1 MTTNRRKFLKN
12 AAIGGST
19 LIAASSRSFFFPKP
33 ATSYGSINYVLSVNG
48 TSGAVF
54 NNFVSANVA
63 RNISSN
69 IPTDNRAVVAAVQN
83 NQQEF
88 TNRQFNQNPTPYAQR
103 LSNPN
108 TPVWGR
114 QRQEDVGPNPGFGTV
129 QIANN
134 RATAIAFTGSTTA
147 GIDTAIQALGA
158 DEHIDPLALDSSLI
172 PVEQQFEDWGS
183 WGGDVDPRTG
193 QIISSTSL
201 TRYATRYGHVIR
213 RYQVVEP
220 GPGGFGI
227 ISFSIDGGREV
238 KSNLEV
244 RVSFT

>member
-1 MTTNRRKFLKN
+1 MTTNRRNFLKN
-12 AAIGGST
+12 TAIGGST

-33 ATSYGSINYVLSVNG
+33 ASAYSINYVLSVSG
-48 TSGAVF
+48 TSDIIF
-54 NNFVSANVA
+54 
-63 RNISSN
+63 RNIVAADLARDVSDN
-69 IPTDNRAVVAAVQN
+69 IPTDNRAVVAAIQT

-88 TNRQFNQNPTPYAQR
+88 TNRQFNQNQTPYAQR
-103 LSNPN
+103 LNNPN
-108 TPVWGR
+108 NPVWGR

-134 RATAIAFTGSTTA
+134 RASAIAFTGSTTA
-147 GIDTAIQALGA
+147 GIDTAIQALGT
-158 DEHIDPLALDSSLI
+158 DERIDPLSLDYSLI

-183 WGGDVDPRTG
+183 WGGDVNPRTG

-201 TRYATRYGHVIR
+201 TRYATRFGHVIR

-227 ISFSIDGGREV
+227 ISFNVDGGREV
-238 KSNLEV
+238 KTNIEV

>member
-1 MTTNRRKFLKN
+1 M
-12 AAIGGST
+12 
-19 LIAASSRSFFFPKP
+19 IAASSRSFFFPKP
-33 ATSYGSINYVLSVNG
+33 ASSYRSINYLLSVNG
-48 TSGAVF
+48 PSTAVF
-54 NNFVSANVA
+54 RNMVAANVA
-63 RNISSN
+63 KNVSNN
-69 IPTDNRAVVAAVQN
+69 IPTNNGAVVAAIQA

-103 LSNPN
+103 GNNPN
-108 TPVWGR
+108 MPIWGR

-129 QIANN
+129 QISNN
-134 RATAIAFTGSTTA
+134 RASAIAFTGSTTA
-147 GIDTAIQALGA
+147 GIDTAVQVLGS
-158 DEHIDPLALDSSLI
+158 DEHIDPLALDYSLI

-220 GPGGFGI
+220 GLGGFGI
-227 ISFSIDGGREV
+227 ISFSVDGGNRV
-238 KSNLEV
+238 KSNIEV
-244 RVSFT
+244 RVEFS